1 MGKRNGRKNG
11 GNKKSQQSTVASVT
25 KVTQRPATPSAAVT
39 TEPKAVRSKVPSQ
52 VTARVSASA
61 KKSDNKP
68 NHTQSMEQQRAA
80 FALTTV
86 ASVAVKKEEID
97 KLEQDAAKR
106 IKDTAK
112 RFKAYANSLPA
123 MIQSSGLGQS
133 LAFAKAKGNGKG
145 PEAGAWLAIYKALDI
160 WLQQQH
166 IWPDAEEDSDVLALL
181 VQGDQ
186 MQYRRAQ
193 AEAQA
198 LLVWLKQF
206 ARADIAEEG

>member
-1 MGKRNGRKNG
+1 MAKYKKKPKERNTVIKQSAQKAARAISSP
-11 GNKKSQQSTVASVT
+11 KK
-25 KVTQRPATPSAAVT
+25 K
-39 TEPKAVRSKVPSQ
+39 
-52 VTARVSASA
+52 
-61 KKSDNKP
+61 DDKP

-80 FALTTV
+80 FALLKVGAVV
-86 ASVAVKKEEID
+86 AD
-97 KLEQDAAKR
+97 
-106 IKDTAK
+106 KDTAK

-166 IWPDAEEDSDVLALL
+166 IWPDAEENSDVLALL

>member
-1 MGKRNGRKNG
+1 MAKGRNGKKG

-25 KVTQRPATPSAAVT
+25 KVTQRPATST
-39 TEPKAVRSKVPSQ
+39 TVAMIQPKAANSKVPSQ
-52 VTARVSASA
+52 VTARVNASA

-80 FALTTV
+80 FALLKVGAVV
-86 ASVAVKKEEID
+86 AD
-97 KLEQDAAKR
+97 
-106 IKDTAK
+106 KDTAK

-145 PEAGAWLAIYKALDI
+145 PEAGAWLAIYKSLDI